1 MKIHL
6 LHRGSWRDLMQRWG
20 PGTRRNRK
28 DICPSRLL
36 HREADKGKQTGI
48 LPVGRGMR
56 RRSIDRKPSKEMLRS
71 SYPNKTHTETESEN
85 SLLGRAA
92 SPAKSRGE
100 EEGQPSSNQS
110 SQEEA
115 RMSLSSG
122 YLSDDN
128 PSWKKESR
136 AMALVKILGKKS
148 DQRGEPRT
156 EKFGSETGPQDF
168 RDSGRIGIRRNAS
181 WRSNKTIQSLERVES
196 KN

>member
-1 MKIHL
+1 
-6 LHRGSWRDLMQRWG
+6 
-20 PGTRRNRK
+20 
-28 DICPSRLL
+28 
-36 HREADKGKQTGI
+36 
-48 LPVGRGMR
+48 
-56 RRSIDRKPSKEMLRS
+56 
-71 SYPNKTHTETESEN
+71 
-85 SLLGRAA
+85 
-92 SPAKSRGE
+92 
-100 EEGQPSSNQS
+100 
-110 SQEEA
+110 
-115 RMSLSSG
+115 MSLSSG